1 MSIMCPW
8 DSAGKLIPGVT
19 VKQWILFL
27 QSVGYS
33 GNVTIDR
40 IYYNFQSL
48 IFCPPDN
55 LDLSAV
61 IIAFDDGYYGN
72 YGILTK

>member
-19 VKQWILFL
+19 VKQWIAFL
-27 QSVGYS
+27 QSIGYS
-33 GNVTIDR
+33 GSVTIDR
-40 IYYNFQSL
+40 IYYDFHL
-48 IFCPPDN
+48 LVCCPPDN

-61 IIAFDDGYYGN
+61 ITALDDGYYGN
-72 YGILTK
+72 HGILTK

>member
-27 QSVGYS
+27 RSVGYP

-40 IYYNFQSL
+40 IYYNFQPL

-61 IIAFDDGYYGN
+61 IIAFDDCYYGN

>member
-8 DSAGKLIPGVT
+8 DSAGKLIPGAT

-40 IYYNFQSL
+40 IYYNFHSL
-48 IFCPPDN
+48 ACCPPDN

-61 IIAFDDGYYGN
+61 IIALDDGYYGN
-72 YGILTK
+72 YGIITK